1 MPEQTEQ
8 EVKLEDVLKEMH
20 DLSAAVTASKSD
32 PATFDFDK
40 VKEVFGDEI
49 EKLVAL
55 QVAAKLDAAPA
66 RKGDPVWANDLSE
79 QAVAKENRYANI
91 GNGLIAAAK
100 DNVDA
105 IRYDGVNYKAI
116 DLMLA
121 QALLGTAH
129 EHQPERQA
137 APSQD
142 LQDVVKAMASGSS
155 GFGAELLMT
164 DMARSLWDDMF
175 LAARVAGLVGSI
187 PLPSSPFDIPLGL
200 GDVIWRKGTENT
212 AASQQSLTT
221 SNITFT
227 VTELLAHIGWSYSL
241 DEDAVVAM
249 MPNVRANLSRRG
261 SEIIDDFL
269 LNADSVATA
278 TGNVN
283 LDDAAPPDDTFYL
296 SDGQDGIRKQWIVD
310 NTNMSTSAGAAL
322 ADAKIVT
329 AMGTMGKY
337 AADPSKLVIVTDVAT
352 YLAGWLGLDGV
363 ETWEKFGPEFVLK
376 AGTLAAY
383 RGIPIVV
390 SAQHPKGEADGKV
403 STTAGSNTKGSF
415 SLFVPAMWKMGFV
428 RNLLVEIDR
437 DIQKRQFIVV
447 ASMRPA
453 VGCHGTRSSNTHTAG
468 VYNITV

>member
-1 MPEQTEQ
+1 MPDNLEQ

-20 DLSAAVTASKSD
+20 DLSAAVSASRSD

-55 QVAAKLDAAPA
+55 QVEAKLDAAPA
-66 RKGDPVWANDLSE
+66 RKGDPVWADDVSDK
-79 QAVAKENRYANI
+79 AVDSENRYANI
-91 GNGLIAAAK
+91 GNRLIVAAK
-100 DNVDA
+100 NDIDA

-129 EHQPERQA
+129 EHQPERQS

-187 PLPSSPFDIPLGL
+187 PLPSSPFEIPLGL

-221 SNITFT
+221 DNVTFT

-269 LNADSVATA
+269 LNADSTATA
-278 TGNVN
+278 TGNIN
-283 LDDAAPPDDTFYL
+283 LDDEAPADDAFYL
-296 SDGQDGIRKQWIVD
+296 SAGQDGIRHQWLVD
-310 NTNMSTSAGAAL
+310 NSAMSTAASAAL
-322 ADAKIVT
+322 ADAKVVT
-329 AMGTMGKY
+329 AMGLMGKY
-337 AADPSKLVIVTDVAT
+337 AADPQKLVIVTGVAT
-352 YLAGWLGLDGV
+352 YLAGWLGMDGV
-363 ETWEKFGPEFVLK
+363 ETWEKFGPDFVVK
-376 AGTLAAY
+376 TGTLAAY

-390 SAQHPKGEADGKV
+390 SAQHPKGESDGKV
-403 STTAGSNTKGSF
+403 SKTAGSNTKGSF
-415 SLFVPAMWKMGFV
+415 SLFAPAMWKMGFV

-453 VGCHGTRSSNTHTAG
+453 IGCHGTRSSATHTAG
-468 VYNITV
+468 VRDITV

>member
-1 MPEQTEQ
+1 MPEKQEQ
-8 EVKLEDVLKEMH
+8 EVKMEEVLKEMH
-20 DLSAAVTASKSD
+20 DLTAAVNASRSD
-32 PATFDFDK
+32 PATFDFDQ
-40 VKEVFGDEI
+40 VKEVFGEEI
-49 EKLVAL
+49 EKLVKL
-55 QVAAKLDAAPA
+55 QVEAKLDAAPA
-66 RKGDPVWANDLSE
+66 RKGNPVWADDVDDK
-79 QAVAKENRYANI
+79 AVDNENRYAKI
-91 GNGLIAAAK
+91 GNRLIVAAK
-100 DNVDA
+100 NDVDT
-105 IRYDGVNYKAI
+105 IRFDGVNYKAI

-129 EHQPERQA
+129 EHQPERQS

-187 PLPSSPFDIPLGL
+187 PLPSSPFEIPLGL

-221 SNITFT
+221 DNVTFT

-269 LNADSVATA
+269 LNADATATA
-278 TGNVN
+278 TGNIN

-296 SDGQDGIRKQWIVD
+296 SAGQDGIRHQWLID
-310 NTNMSTSAGAAL
+310 NTDMKTDNAAAL
-322 ADAKIVT
+322 TDAKIVT

-337 AADPSKLVIVTDVAT
+337 AADPQNLVIVTDIAT

-363 ETWEKFGPEFVLK
+363 ETWEKFGPDFVLK

-403 STTAGSNTKGSF
+403 STTAASNTKGSF
-415 SLFVPAMWKMGFV
+415 SLFAPAMWKMGFV
-428 RNLLVEIDR
+428 RNLLVEVDR
-437 DIQKRQFIVV
+437 DVQKRQFIVV

-453 VGCHGTRSSNTHTAG
+453 VGCHGTRATNTHTAG
-468 VYNITV
+468 VFNITV